1 MEICYLKEE
10 LEAGIDEAGRGCLS
24 GRVYTAAV
32 ILPLEFPDD
41 NYLNIIDSKKLSRK
55 KRNEMR
61 RYIESVAIDFGVDYA
76 EPAEIDKKNI
86 LQATLASMHRSLDK
100 LTVLPSNIIVDGTNF
115 KMYTDREKQAIT
127 HQLFKGGDA
136 KYHNI
141 AAASILAKC
150 YHDDYVDELLDKEPE
165 LEKYGWRTNMCY
177 GTKAHMDAI
186 KEHGITKYHR
196 KSFKPCCDM

>member
-1 MEICYLKEE
+1 MEICYLKDEI
-10 LEAGIDEAGRGCLS
+10 EAGIDEAGRGCLS

-41 NYLNIIDSKKLSRK
+41 KYLNIIDSKKLNRK
-55 KRNEMR
+55 
-61 RYIESVAIDFGVDYA
+61 
-76 EPAEIDKKNI
+76 I
-86 LQATLASMHRSLDK
+86 LQATLSSMHRSLDK

-127 HQLFKGGDA
+127 HQLIKGGDA

-150 YHDDYVDELLDKEPE
+150 YHDDYVDELLNNDPE

-177 GTKAHMDAI
+177 GTKAHMEAI
-186 KEHGITKYHR
+186 KNYGITKHHR